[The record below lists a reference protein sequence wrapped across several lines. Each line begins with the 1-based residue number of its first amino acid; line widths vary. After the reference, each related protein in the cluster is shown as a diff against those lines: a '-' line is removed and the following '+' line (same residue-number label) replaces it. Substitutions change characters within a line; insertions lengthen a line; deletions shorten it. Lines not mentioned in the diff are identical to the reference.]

1 VAGAFD
7 VYGQRFRGAAL
18 RGPPPDASQRGGLP
32 SGTTYVVRATGNG
45 FATTRRVTVVR

>member
-7 VYGQRFRGAAL
+7 VYGQRFRRAAP
-18 RGPPPDASQRGGLP
+18 RAPPDASQRYGLP
-32 SGTTYVVRATGNG
+32 WGTTYVVRATGDG